1 MPEFSRTFMQTLRN
15 ESNDT
20 EKHEKFIKT
29 QYHLTRICSTCF
41 FHGLTQRWRGVLH
54 QNFES
59 LYLEYWKRYQEAVF
73 KN

>member
-1 MPEFSRTFMQTLRN
+1 MATLII
-15 ESNDT
+15 ELSSN
-20 EKHEKFIKT
+20 F
-29 QYHLTRICSTCF
+29 LTRISSTCF

-59 LYLEYWKRYQEAVF
+59 LYLEYWKRYQGAVF